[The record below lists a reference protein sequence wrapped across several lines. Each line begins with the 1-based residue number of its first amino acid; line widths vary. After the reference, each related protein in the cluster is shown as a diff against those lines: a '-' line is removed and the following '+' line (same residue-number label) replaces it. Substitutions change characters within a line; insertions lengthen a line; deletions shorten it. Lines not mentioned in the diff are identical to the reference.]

1 MTTSDQVILWLLSNG
16 IAKLDPFGVYNERAL
31 YQPAG
36 GAHFMVQ
43 APCPGHQ
50 VISVVP
56 LGGHYRDGYVNF
68 SCLDGVVEEVF
79 FSESFAG
86 RIFGDTQPIPVCRGE
101 LDLLWERFQQAF
113 DQLLLEID
121 A

>member
-1 MTTSDQVILWLLSNG
+1 MTTSDQVIFWLLSSG
-16 IAKLDPFGVYNERAL
+16 IAKLDPFGVYNERAS
-31 YQPAG
+31 YQPAA
-36 GAHFMVQ
+36 GAHFVVQ
-43 APCPGHQ
+43 APCPGHE

-56 LGGHYRDGYVNF
+56 LGGHYRDARVNF
-68 SCLDGVVEEVF
+68 SCDAGVVEEVF
-79 FSESFAG
+79 FSETFAG

-101 LDLLWERFQQAF
+101 LDSLWERFQQAF